1 MYAAL
6 QHDVLSSVSWRVWF
20 GAKSQTSS
28 RTRTKQTQRSWVNS
42 RSHRTRSHRIVSLHN
57 IVNFNILNLSWTMAI
72 WNTELSS
79 YWISTQAYYY
89 YYCLCIIWC
98 RCIIG
103 VITYF
108 VAGILIMKFYKK
120 ASGTDIIPNK
130 VFWKSAPFL
139 IKVIKSPPPL
149 LNLC

>member
-6 QHDVLSSVSWRVWF
+6 QLDVLSSVSRRMWS
-20 GAKSQTSS
+20 GAKSRASS
-28 RTRTKQTQRSWVNS
+28 RTRTKQTQRLWVNS
-42 RSHRTRSHRIVSLHN
+42 WSHRTRSHRIVSLHT

-79 YWISTQAYYY
+79 YWISTQAYY
-89 YYCLCIIWC
+89 CLRIIWC

-120 ASGTDIIPNK
+120 ASGTDVIPNK

-139 IKVIKSPPPL
+139 IKVIKSPPPP
-149 LNLC
+149 